1 MNAPDER
8 TPVKTHMRLFY
19 LAAGWAMVVLGV
31 VGIFLPLLPTT
42 PFLLAAAWFF
52 SRGSPVLERW
62 LLNHKTLGPPLRD
75 WRARGA
81 ISRRAKMT
89 AIAMIIA
96 SYCLLLFY
104 VQPSTVVL
112 VVVGFTLMGSAT
124 FILTRPG
131 R

>member
-1 MNAPDER
+1 
-8 TPVKTHMRLFY
+8 MRLFY

-62 LLNHKTLGPPLRD
+62 LLNHKTLGPPLQD

-104 VQPSTVVL
+104 VQPSTIVL
-112 VVVGFTLMGSAT
+112 VVVGITLMGSST